1 MLFFSAGAYGHET
14 VVMLFILILWLISVM
29 LFFSAGAY
37 EHDLKRNKKVQWHQ
51 SFGGQ
56 PVLMPSIKV
65 RSIID
70 QNTDKVSMQKQ

>member
-1 MLFFSAGAYGHET
+1 
-14 VVMLFILILWLISVM
+14 M

-70 QNTDKVSMQKQ
+70 QNTDKVSMHKTINRSVKLFAYLIIFNAFVVVR